1 MKRLNLIIGSL
12 VVVMAIGACDI
23 LDSQEPRQSLSL
35 DQLYSSTD
43 NLESAL
49 TGAYDKV
56 QDGDV
61 MASSYPLFGEIMADN
76 ASWSGSF
83 EQWAQIASHNI
94 DLTNS
99 QVENVWEGTYAA
111 INDINLI
118 LEAVESGNIDDAD
131 FAQASDRIKGEAL
144 FLRAM
149 LHFEAV
155 RMWAD
160 PWGTTPDNSHAGV
173 PILTS
178 GTESPENFTM
188 PERSS
193 VAAVYD
199 QVIADLNEAIGLL
212 SNYSAGDY
220 GGTAAFNS
228 RANVYNAHA
237 YLARVYLQQGNYE
250 QVASFTAP
258 VIESNNYS
266 LESTPQAYFFNN
278 EENSSEAVLDVV
290 NTVQDNPGVNNSL
303 STFYAHTDFGGRGD
317 IQVTPDYLSAL
328 DAVTNDQA
336 EDLPEG
342 YSYEDLRYTEL
353 IYQDNATLKYDDGSN
368 TSDNAPI
375 IRYPD
380 VLLMRAEALAET
392 AATYPSAESSEAIDL
407 LNDVHLRSIRV
418 TNDQGGQEDASL
430 WFAYNE
436 TDFTSNEE
444 LLEAIYAERRAE
456 LAFEGK
462 RKHDLVRL
470 GMDVTSGTSG
480 AVAAPD
486 ANNLIWPIPESELDA
501 NDNICQNEGYG
512 GAETCN

>member
-1 MKRLNLIIGSL
+1 MKYLNLTFFALVIALVIG
-12 VVVMAIGACDI
+12 GCDI
-23 LDSQEPRQSLSL
+23 LDNQEPRQSLSL
-35 DQLYSSTD
+35 DQLYNSTQ

-49 TGAYDKV
+49 AGAYDKI

-61 MASSYPLFGEIMADN
+61 MASSYPLFGSIMADN

-83 EQWAQIASHNI
+83 EQWAQISSHNI

-99 QVENVWEGTYAA
+99 QVGDVWDGTYAA
-111 INDINLI
+111 LNDINLI
-118 LEAVESGNIDDAD
+118 IEAVDAGEIDDAD
-131 FAQASDRIKGEAL
+131 FAQAADRIKGEAL

-155 RMWAD
+155 RMWAK
-160 PWGTTPDNSHAGV
+160 PWGYTASNSHAGV

-178 GTESPENFTM
+178 GVQSPENFVA

-193 VAAVYD
+193 VADVYNR
-199 QVIADLNEAIGLL
+199 VTTDLNDAINLL
-212 SNYSAGDY
+212 SNYGPGAY

-237 YLARVYLQQGNYE
+237 YLARVYLQQGEYG
-250 QVASFTAP
+250 QVASLTAP
-258 VIESNNYS
+258 IIDSNTYS
-266 LESTPQAYFFNN
+266 LENTPQAYFFNN
-278 EENSSEAVLDVV
+278 EEASPEAVFDIV

-303 STFYAHTDFGGRGD
+303 STFYASTDFGGRGD
-317 IQVTPDYLSAL
+317 IQVTPDYLTAL
-328 DAVTNDQA
+328 DAVTSDQA
-336 EDLPEG
+336 QNLPQG
-342 YSYEDLRYTEL
+342 YTYEDLRYTEL
-353 IYQDNATLKYDDGSN
+353 VYQDNATLKYEDGSN

-392 AATYPSAESSEAIDL
+392 ASTYPSVESNEAIDL

-418 TNDQGGQEDASL
+418 TNDQGGNEDASAY
-430 WFAYNE
+430 FAYDE
-436 TDFTSNEE
+436 TDFTSNQE
-444 LLEAIYAERRAE
+444 LLDAIHLERRAE

-470 GMDVTSGTSG
+470 GMNVTSGTSG
-480 AVAAPD
+480 AITAPD
-486 ANNLIWPIPESELDA
+486 ANNLTWPIPESELDA
-501 NDNICQNEGYG
+501 NENICQNEGYG
-512 GAETCN
+512 GADTCQ